1 MGMVVS
7 SVVAAGP
14 ALIGT
19 HCKENPIYV
28 VPEKKLRGLSSKIS
42 TFMYLRVIYIFP
54 RSVHLFSCSRIGR
67 LIVRTY
73 KSLTET

>member
-14 ALIGT
+14 ALIGM

-28 VPEKKLRGLSSKIS
+28 LPEKKLRGLSSKIS
-42 TFMYLRVIYIFP
+42 TFMYCI
-54 RSVHLFSCSRIGR
+54 C
-67 LIVRTY
+67 
-73 KSLTET
+73 E

>member
-19 HCKENPIYV
+19 HHKENSIYV
-28 VPEKKLRGLSSKIS
+28 LPEKKLRGLSPSFHIHLS
-42 TFMYLRVIYIFP
+42 VSGAIYILP
-54 RSVHLFSCSRIGR
+54 RSVHLQQNRQTDSGNI
-67 LIVRTY
+67 
-73 KSLTET
+73 

>member
-1 MGMVVS
+1 MVVS

-28 VPEKKLRGLSSKIS
+28 LPEKKLRGLSPN
-42 TFMYLRVIYIFP
+42 FYIYVSAFERFIY
-54 RSVHLFSCSRIGR
+54 S
-67 LIVRTY
+67 
-73 KSLTET
+73 